1 MPKCEQSSNNDGGKA
16 NIPMVGIWLS
26 IEKQCVTQPLPNT
39 WKQKISRLK
48 HLIYKINESKKSI
61 SNAEENKTVSIKKIK
76 NISLTTLSRTSTVD
90 SRIPKHK
97 KAKIQRHS
105 IALKV
110 VPFDTI
116 TKSDNQYKT
125 INTSKYILLG
135 NP

>member
-1 MPKCEQSSNNDGGKA
+1 MD
-16 NIPMVGIWLS
+16 
-26 IEKQCVTQPLPNT
+26 
-39 WKQKISRLK
+39 
-48 HLIYKINESKKSI
+48 KINELKKSI

-76 NISLTTLSRTSTVD
+76 TTTLSRASTVD

-97 KAKIQRHS
+97 TAKIQRHL

-135 NP
+135 DTLIFVIVRYNVVFEDEKHGYPEK

>member
-1 MPKCEQSSNNDGGKA
+1 MPKCKQSSNSDGGKA
-16 NIPMVGIWLS
+16 NIPMVGIWSS

-48 HLIYKINESKKSI
+48 YLIYKINESKKSV
-61 SNAEENKTVSIKKIK
+61 SNAEENKIVSIKKIK
-76 NISLTTLSRTSTVD
+76 TTTLSRASTVD

-97 KAKIQRHS
+97 TAKIQRHS